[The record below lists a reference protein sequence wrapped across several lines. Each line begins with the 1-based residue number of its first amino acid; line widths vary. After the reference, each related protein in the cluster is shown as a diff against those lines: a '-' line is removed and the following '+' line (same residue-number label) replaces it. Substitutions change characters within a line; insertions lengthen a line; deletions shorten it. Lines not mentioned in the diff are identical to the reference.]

1 MNSRA
6 ILGLAGLSLVGAVI
20 AGYWGFTL
28 SRQPAAAPVVA
39 QTGIVTPTAATPQ
52 AAAPQEEDTRQPVVV
67 LLHDVAPFVQIT
79 AADVAV
85 EKLRTAPAG
94 SLTRLDQ
101 AIGRT
106 PWRSLRAGTWLSD
119 ESFEAGSKLARMI
132 RSDERA
138 LAVSVDEV
146 INAGG
151 QLAPGDYVDVLLF
164 LRMDAI
170 NPQPSAQL
178 VVPALRV
185 LGVGEQLGLTNDGQP
200 TSPAY
205 SNDEKLKQEQQRAN
219 ARTVLLAV
227 PAPLLSRL
235 LLATQ
240 AGVLRLA
247 VRSADEKRLAR
258 YWAGERD
265 SATNLANA
273 NRELI
278 QFNQLAMTA
287 PPKPVVA
294 SAPIAPKKS
303 GVEVIRGNE
312 LTQQT
317 P

>member
-1 MNSRA
+1 MNSRVTM
-6 ILGLAGLSLVGAVI
+6 GLAGLFLVGAII
-20 AGYWGFTL
+20 AGYWGLTL
-28 SRQPAAAPVVA
+28 SRQPTPESVVQPVVVSTPPTAQPSAPVDD
-39 QTGIVTPTAATPQ
+39 P
-52 AAAPQEEDTRQPVVV
+52 TRQPVVV
-67 LLHDVAPFVQIT
+67 LLHDVPPFVAIT
-79 AADVAV
+79 ATDVAV

-94 SLTRLDQ
+94 SLTRVDQ

-106 PWRSLRAGTWLSD
+106 PWRALTAGSWLNA
-119 ESFEAGSKLARMI
+119 ESFEAGGRLARMI
-132 RSDERA
+132 RPDERA
-138 LAVSVDEV
+138 LAVAVDEV

-151 QLAPGDYVDVLLF
+151 ELTPGDYVDVLLF
-164 LRMDAI
+164 LRMDSN

-200 TSPAY
+200 SSPAV
-205 SNDEKLKQEQQRAN
+205 SSDDKTRQNQLRAS

-227 PAPLLSRL
+227 PEPLLSRL
-235 LLATQ
+235 MLAAQ

-258 YWAGERD
+258 YWAGETD
-265 SATNLANA
+265 SSANLANA

-278 QFNQLAMTA
+278 QFSQLAMTA
-287 PPKPVVA
+287 PPKPVATAGAVA
-294 SAPIAPKKS
+294 ARKP

-312 LTQQT
+312 ITQQT

>member
-85 EKLRTAPAG
+85 EKLPTAPAG

-200 TSPAY
+200 TNPAY
-205 SNDEKLKQEQQRAN
+205 SNDEKLKQEQQRAS

-235 LLATQ
+235 MLATQ

-258 YWAGERD
+258 YWAGESD
-265 SATNLANA
+265 SAANLANA

>member
-39 QTGIVTPTAATPQ
+39 QTGIVTPAAATPQ

-185 LGVGEQLGLTNDGQP
+185 LGVGEQLGLTNDGQS
-200 TSPAY
+200 TSLAY

-294 SAPIAPKKS
+294 SAPVAPRKS

>member
-39 QTGIVTPTAATPQ
+39 QTGIVTPAAATPQ

-200 TSPAY
+200 TNPAY

-265 SATNLANA
+265 SATNLTNA

-294 SAPIAPKKS
+294 SAPVAPRKS